1 MSRSKTV
8 DKIVDVIVKD
18 NARKYTSIGIVIMAV
33 HIMYAVLLGLVH
45 VWPLFLYNSLAV
57 IIYVIFSFIVA
68 PRGQYIVIYATAV
81 LEVLTCSVF
90 ATMVV
95 GKEWGFM
102 FYTVA
107 LVPVSFYLAYTL
119 PGFDRGSLLPALT
132 TIMVAVV
139 YFIVDVVAE
148 DSVAA
153 YAEVIPRSFV
163 NFFYYFDT
171 AVAFCILLAFSWLFA
186 VEVRYMQEQIED
198 ENKTLQEMA
207 MYDPLTSLYNR
218 RTMVDKLNEQYEKAT
233 KTPEQY
239 YLVMADIDDFKMFN
253 DTYGHDMGDRI
264 LREIALA
271 FRMNING
278 ENVVCRW
285 GGEEF
290 LALVHDSKE
299 DLESILDR
307 VRSDISNIR
316 LPGVPYDV
324 VLTVTMGV
332 SASDPDKNMDRLISI
347 ADHKMYDGKRKG
359 KNRIIW

>member
-1 MSRSKTV
+1 MSSRKPV
-8 DKIVDVIVKD
+8 DKIVEIIVKD

-57 IIYVIFSFIVA
+57 IIYLIFSFVVA

-90 ATMVV
+90 ATMVL
-95 GKEWGFM
+95 GKEWGYM

-132 TIMVAVV
+132 TIFVAVV

-148 DSVAA
+148 ESVAE
-153 YAEVIPRSFV
+153 YDVIPRSFV

-171 AVAFCILLAFSWLFA
+171 AVAFGILLAFSWLFA

-198 ENKTLQEMA
+198 ENRRLQEMA
-207 MYDPLTSLYNR
+207 MYDPLTGLYNR
-218 RTMVDKLNEQYEKAT
+218 RTMVDKLNEQFEKS
-233 KTPEQY
+233 EDSSEEY

-264 LREIALA
+264 LKEIATA
-271 FRMNING
+271 FRINING
-278 ENVVCRW
+278 DNIVCRW

-299 DLESILDR
+299 DLENMLDK
-307 VRSDISNIR
+307 VRDDISNIR
-316 LPGVPYDV
+316 LPGVPFDV

-332 SASDPDKNMDRLISI
+332 SYSEPGKSMDRLISI